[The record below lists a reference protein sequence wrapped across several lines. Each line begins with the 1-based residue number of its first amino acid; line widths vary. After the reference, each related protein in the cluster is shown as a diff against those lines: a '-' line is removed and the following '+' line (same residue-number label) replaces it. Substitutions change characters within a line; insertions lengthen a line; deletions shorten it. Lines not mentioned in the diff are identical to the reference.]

1 MLKISIPT
9 PCHEDWDA
17 MTPNTQG
24 RHCNSC
30 VKTVVDFTNMSDEDV
45 KYFFLNKSE
54 EKVCG
59 RFRTEQLQRI
69 TIELPENIFYLQLP
83 FWKKFLAA
91 CLIVFSTTLF
101 SCEIKLTGDVA
112 ATYTK
117 TILKDSA
124 TMGKPMAPKLE
135 TDTAHK
141 PIPKTCTVIQ
151 GDSIP
156 ELYNVVGISIA
167 ARGLLSPIVCAILMP
182 LSSITVVGFAWG
194 FVPWAHAGVIWI
206 LGWSMVVMALIVEKA
221 FESGFGLRGLT
232 LLEILLVFAIL
243 LVALSYIHLE
253 RIQGRLQGIV
263 TFIVSILV
271 AIASIVCIFAAFIQ
285 LMIMLALVMAAP
297 FGTIIYVAVFG
308 HFDRSGA
315 SHVLDAGM
323 LLKLFFG
330 GFLIAA
336 QESYLKN
343 KGLVFLILTSLL
355 GTIIVSFL
363 HNLVPI
369 LLVSITDAV
378 AGIVMGI
385 IALLWAIWFLLKS
398 IPSVIKVLMVWR
410 SS

>member
-156 ELYNVVGISIA
+156 ELYNVVGI
-167 ARGLLSPIVCAILMP
+167 
-182 LSSITVVGFAWG
+182 
-194 FVPWAHAGVIWI
+194 
-206 LGWSMVVMALIVEKA
+206 
-221 FESGFGLRGLT
+221 
-232 LLEILLVFAIL
+232 LEIPVPPEEKKEIIEVIPADT
-243 LVALSYIHLE
+243 STTNK
-253 RIQGRLQGIV
+253 LQFKKGE
-263 TFIVSILV
+263 VSI
-271 AIASIVCIFAAFIQ
+271 IAKDSLQ
-285 LMIMLALVMAAP
+285 
-297 FGTIIYVAVFG
+297 T
-308 HFDRSGA
+308 
-315 SHVLDAGM
+315 
-323 LLKLFFG
+323 
-330 GFLIAA
+330 
-336 QESYLKN
+336 KN
-343 KGLVFLILTSLL
+343 PPKA
-355 GTIIVSFL
+355 
-363 HNLVPI
+363 
-369 LLVSITDAV
+369 D
-378 AGIVMGI
+378 
-385 IALLWAIWFLLKS
+385 
-398 IPSVIKVLMVWR
+398 
-410 SS
+410 SSNCN